1 MFRVECF
8 VDDRKLA
15 EVLHRLSGVAM
26 NVQAVP
32 VVNAA
37 KKKGT
42 LVASTEGS
50 GASLL
55 IDVMVKRKL
64 TKFGTA
70 ELNEVAEQIGRAKGG
85 LVSAAKRAGWL
96 TAKGNPSN
104 RVYQITTSG
113 LKSHRGGEGGE

>member
-42 LVASTEGS
+42 LVASTEGNS
-50 GASLL
+50 ASLL

-96 TAKGNPSN
+96 SAKGSTSNRTYQVTAKG
-104 RVYQITTSG
+104 
-113 LKSHRGGEGGE
+113 LKEHGGGVGDE